1 MKCPKCGFV
10 SFNYLET
17 CRKCGNDLSEYRQER
32 GFMDLA
38 PGVLDISAP
47 IIVEEGAESQEP
59 EGVGVEERLTGAQ
72 EDTAGGETAL
82 EADGEGE
89 FEIRLEEPSEQTE
102 VADLVPEVD
111 EEEISMSALE
121 ELSEEQEE
129 SPEEI
134 GMPTAEDSSVEGD
147 EEPVESVE
155 DLVLELEEVSE
166 DQQGPKAASPE
177 GEETSS
183 LEMESEGGEP
193 SEAPSPSGS
202 DDNELILELEDEDED
217 EDDKN
222 SGPGRNPAGG
232 KSPGAELDEDEDDSS
247 PSFEIHREKA
257 EEIRGIIEEINQP
270 PNENED
276 PGTVARLQSGTAL
289 VPSLPPFPSSP
300 SPLGG
305 EGKGEGGTPFRQNT
319 WRQAGM
325 VRRLLAYV
333 TDHLVLGT
341 CALVLTVGFLG
352 GLYAAGKPLSS
363 PEAFLQTLRFLGL
376 GVVPWISSLLLFYT
390 AYYLYLV
397 GSRGQTWGQ
406 ALFGI
411 RVVSEDSSPVGFA
424 RSALRLGGAFLSWIS
439 FGLGFLWAA
448 LDRHHQG
455 WSEKLSGTF
464 VILS

>member
-32 GFMDLA
+32 GFVDLA

-111 EEEISMSALE
+111 EEEIGMSALE

-232 KSPGAELDEDEDDSS
+232 KSPGAELDEDDDDSS

-270 PNENED
+270 P
-276 PGTVARLQSGTAL
+276 
-289 VPSLPPFPSSP
+289 SSP

-305 EGKGEGGTPFRQNT
+305 EGKGEGDTPFRQNT

-376 GVVPWISSLLLFYT
+376 GVVPWISTLLLFYT

-464 VILS
+464 VVLS

>member
-32 GFMDLA
+32 GFVDLA

-82 EADGEGE
+82 EAGGEGE

-166 DQQGPKAASPE
+166 GQQGPKAASPE

-217 EDDKN
+217 EDDKD

-232 KSPGAELDEDEDDSS
+232 KSPGAELDEDESS

-270 PNENED
+270 P
-276 PGTVARLQSGTAL
+276 
-289 VPSLPPFPSSP
+289 SSP

-305 EGKGEGGTPFRQNT
+305 EGKGEGDTPFRQNT

-341 CALVLTVGFLG
+341 CALVVTVGFLG

-464 VILS
+464 VVLS

>member
-32 GFMDLA
+32 GFVDLA

-82 EADGEGE
+82 EAGGEGE

-111 EEEISMSALE
+111 EEEIGMSALE

-183 LEMESEGGEP
+183 LEMESEGEEP

-232 KSPGAELDEDEDDSS
+232 KSPGAELDEDDDDSS

-270 PNENED
+270 P
-276 PGTVARLQSGTAL
+276 
-289 VPSLPPFPSSP
+289 SSP

-305 EGKGEGGTPFRQNT
+305 EGKGEGDTPFRQNT

-376 GVVPWISSLLLFYT
+376 GVVPWISTLLLFYT

-439 FGLGFLWAA
+439 FGLGFL
-448 LDRHHQG
+448 
-455 WSEKLSGTF
+455 
-464 VILS
+464 